1 MNLEVLTQF
10 FFLTWK
16 YSHFILNR
24 LLASL
29 VFMFFYILCFSVL
42 PLLEFPLQSNLGV
55 NVNQI
60 TS

>member
-10 FFLTWK
+10 FILTWK

-24 LLASL
+24 LSASL
-29 VFMFFYILCFSVL
+29 VSTVFSILCFSVL

-55 NVNQI
+55 NQI
-60 TS
+60 AS